1 MSNQEQQQS
10 PYAGRQLNADAKV
23 EYKTVFNEQIG
34 QLDDEVSALLND
46 GWQPAAPQ
54 YYAEKKGWFVQSMVK
69 VPRQMM
75 PQPR

>member
-1 MSNQEQQQS
+1 MSNQEQQN
-10 PYAGRQLNADAKV
+10 PYVGRQLNADAKV

-34 QLDDEVSALLND
+34 QLDDEVSTLLNE

-54 YYAEKKGWFVQSMVK
+54 YYVEKKGWFVQSMVK

-75 PQPR
+75 P

>member
-1 MSNQEQQQS
+1 MSNQDNNNNQVPSWATKQPE
-10 PYAGRQLNADAKV
+10 V
-23 EYKTVFNEQIG
+23 EYRTVFNEQIG

-46 GWQPAAPQ
+46 GWQPAGPQ